1 MDCVVETVFLYALGR
16 GMEAKDRCNVE
27 AVTENFKKRGASF
40 EALINSITESP
51 AFTMRRG
58 ETGDQ

>member
-1 MDCVVETVFLYALGR
+1 MGR
-16 GMEAKDRCNVE
+16 NDGCNLD
-27 AVTENFKKRGASF
+27 AITESFESRGASF
-40 EALINSITESP
+40 EDLINSITESP